1 MRDAL
6 GNVQREYVYLGD
18 IPVMAVRQG
27 AASGGAEVVVDNGSA
42 GFTVTGT
49 WSASTAV
56 AGYLGANYATHE
68 ANGVPPGA
76 IAVDNSD
83 PGFSVTG
90 TWTASTAIAG
100 YLGSNYQHQ
109 YANGESPSALVADNL
124 AGSFTGTWP
133 ASTSVSGYLGTNY
146 QVHAAGTGASVFTW
160 TLNVPSDG
168 TGIPSISK
176 TS

>member
-42 GFTVTGT
+42 GFTV
-49 WSASTAV
+49 
-56 AGYLGANYATHE
+56 
-68 ANGVPPGA
+68 
-76 IAVDNSD
+76 
-83 PGFSVTG
+83 
-90 TWTASTAIAG
+90 
-100 YLGSNYQHQ
+100 
-109 YANGESPSALVADNL
+109 
-124 AGSFTGTWP
+124 TGTWP